1 MPGFAPGTASLRWT
15 MFTAVVASCSLLVV
29 DAGPAAAA
37 IRSTEIARE
46 IGQEVPTDPPGAVE
60 RPDAVSAQVTA
71 LSTGVRVEDLSQR
84 TESAQTFANPD
95 GTWTLESFP
104 RAKFAKSGEGELV
117 EINTDLRAGDGEVSP
132 VASPADLSLSLG
144 EAPGADGA
152 ADMVTIEAAGAK
164 GVSASLTVGWEGALP
179 EPSLQGSSATYD
191 AAADAAVAGENLPT
205 DPADIEA
212 VPDQSPEAS
221 PEANN
226 SGADTTGADV
236 VVETTQSGFSHNVV
250 LNEAPAEPLELRF
263 PLGLSA
269 GLGAKMVQSGVI
281 EVRDADG
288 KLVFFGS
295 KPLMWDS
302 AKDEHSGLFSD
313 TVPVDAELE
322 ASPKGPV
329 LVLRPDQGFLTD
341 PDRQYPVTVDPTWST
356 ATTVDTF
363 VQSDTASPQHGS
375 GELRVGTFDGGVTKA
390 RSYLKFVTDSIT
402 GKDIISAD
410 LQVHNWWSWSCDAR
424 NTYAQRVTGFWDSTT
439 LVWANQPAVTTSGQL
454 ALSSA
459 KGFSSACPA
468 GDVLIPVTNIIK
480 DWAVNPGHNY
490 GIRLV
495 AGSESDNYGWRRYR
509 SNNYASGDNAVEP
522 HLKVTYNQNPNTP
535 SGVSYGVG
543 QTVAWTDP
551 ATGTTTRYATTTKPA
566 FSAIVTDPD
575 GGTLRT
581 AVDMFDGATP
591 VYSKNSGTAV
601 ASGGRSTMT
610 PSTATPA
617 LINGKTYTAKVW
629 SYDARLYS
637 KSSVNL
643 VFTVDVA
650 APAAPSIS
658 ASALT
663 NGQWTSP
670 KPASNTFTFT
680 GASTDTAKFQYSQDG
695 AAFKDTLPA
704 TGTPAK
710 QTLSWV
716 AEGSHSLAVRSV
728 DRAGN
733 ISGVTTFSYGAGSAA
748 LTSPTAGAK
757 STDVFTVKGSAPPAG
772 SGTTVTPTVYWR
784 AAGASEPSDFSASN
798 GSKTGWTAVK
808 TLDPVTGTNAVD
820 VNEKWSAAAAA
831 KSLGKDRVPVLLDV
845 QVCFAYSS
853 PAMTRCTRTSD
864 PNTHTSVVRLPH
876 AFGQGFPTADAGPGQ
891 VALWT
896 GEFNSSATDVAVSAG
911 GTGLELSRSYSSLAG
926 VDDTSIFGPGWNASA
941 DVADTGLAGIEVID
955 NTLFDGT
962 LALVT
967 GDGEALIYR
976 QTDKGRVQ
984 DKPGLYTAVDDD
996 TAEAG
1001 NTVEI
1006 TGTGTGA
1013 KITVTAP
1020 DNTVTV
1026 FTPIS
1031 YTTNVATRWAAAS
1044 VTEPGTAGT
1053 TSFTRDSQGRIT
1065 RILAPV
1071 PEGVTCPSTGALN
1084 NGCRALRLEY
1094 ATTAT
1099 AAGETQGDIVGQLK
1113 AVWFD
1118 AYNPAKSGGA
1128 GMDSV
1133 KVADYAY
1140 DGAKRLRKATDSRSG
1155 RSTEY
1160 NYGTSSSS
1168 GAPLLTE
1175 VTPAGEA
1182 KYTLGYGSAPNVDA
1196 TSLLNV
1202 NRQNPD
1208 NPETGAVVQTDRF
1221 VYGIDLTQAA
1231 NPDLPTLTTSDV
1243 ALWDQASDPRY
1254 GAAVFSADK
1263 PIGTSDHGQVAGGD
1277 WKYASLSFMDEQGY
1291 TVNTAA
1297 YGAGA
1302 WQISATDYQNG
1313 NTVRSFTPA
1322 AIAAMRQAAA
1332 EQPLPAGAT
1341 LGSHNQFATIIR
1353 YNTEV
1358 KATADFTTTG
1368 GTLIPTGTVLT
1379 AAGTHVTDIWSAVKP
1394 TGLDGIPARLH
1405 AQTRYD
1411 EGAPNQGIKP
1421 TTGKPYNLATT
1432 TTVTTAA
1439 PETGSPDPSEPLP
1452 TGEPVISVKKTGY
1465 LPIDGSAATAPTS
1478 GWTLGAAT
1486 TTTTVMPDPADN
1498 ITSKTRY
1505 DDRGR
1510 IVESRQPATSGT
1522 DAGTTFTEYYTAGTG
1537 SADCGNKPQWS
1548 GLPCISRT
1556 GEVTPTKPT
1565 TTITGYSMFLAPTQ
1579 TVDTAGS
1586 ATRATTT
1593 TYLAD
1598 GQVDTATKSA
1608 TGLSGSTA
1616 DPGRKNLYDPST
1628 GKEIATLALDGTG
1641 AETVRTSTSYDR
1653 WGRIIS
1659 YKDASGAE
1667 TTTTY
1672 TPIGGP
1678 ATVATPHGT
1687 TTYTYDGTD
1696 AAGKE
1701 ERRGKATSMT
1711 ITGAGTGGST
1721 GTFAAAYNA
1730 AGQMTVQTLPAG
1742 ISQTRD
1748 YDEIGQLTGLSYTG
1762 KITTDGTTGTGP
1774 WIAWSR
1780 SYDALGRV
1788 IGEST
1793 PDGVS
1798 LTANAAAYARTFTY
1812 DQASRLT
1819 LVQDRTAAE
1828 GAVINTD
1835 PAEGAITPCQTR
1847 AYGFDSNGN
1856 RTSLSTAA
1864 SATDGACPATATAG
1878 KQWTYDAADRV
1889 QAGANNTGAY
1899 TYDPFGRQTVIPA
1912 ADTPK
1917 GTAAGNLAISY
1928 YHSDAARSI
1937 SQGGTTTTF
1946 ALDPEG
1952 RRSTAITGNTVEA
1965 NGYGDNSDSPGWV
1978 TETNGGTTTTTRY
1991 ESTIGGDLGVTITG
2005 TDIKIGLRNPHQD
2018 IVSTITLPATGDA
2031 EGIDSWA
2038 NYDEYGNQTG
2048 TTPNTGPSKYGWVG
2062 TNQRATDTSGLVL
2075 MGARL
2080 YNPVTGLFTSVD
2092 PVAGGN
2098 TTDYAYPQDPI
2109 NKYDLDGNFFVLAL
2123 VPVLAL
2129 IFVAVLMVYYIWYW
2143 WTYQPRWTWTWRWQW
2158 TWVNPPI
2165 VRASVWA
2172 GIWLAKESKKSGKER
2187 ASDVPSY
2194 ARGARVRRNETV
2206 EDAIKRVM
2214 EDAGRKYP
2222 GKKGGGSEYSQI
2234 KKHLERR

>member
-1 MPGFAPGTASLRWT
+1 MSALAGALSLSLLGPWLNPLPASAQPAVQQQETGDLSRPDSVSASL
-15 MFTAVVASCSLLVV
+15 TA
-29 DAGPAAAA
+29 
-37 IRSTEIARE
+37 RSSGR
-46 IGQEVPTDPPGAVE
+46 
-60 RPDAVSAQVTA
+60 S
-71 LSTGVRVEDLSQR
+71 VEDLSQR

-104 RAKFAKSGEGELV
+104 RAKFAKSGGGDLV

-152 ADMVTIEAAGAK
+152 ADLVTIEAAGAK

-205 DPADIEA
+205 DPADIGA
-212 VPDQSPEAS
+212 IPDQSPEAS
-221 PEANN
+221 PEADN
-226 SGADTTGADV
+226 SGADITGADV

-263 PLGLSA
+263 PLGLSD
-269 GLGAKMVQSGVI
+269 GLTAKIVQTGVI
-281 EVRDADG
+281 EVRDAAG

-295 KPLMWDS
+295 IPLMWDS
-302 AKDEHSGLFSD
+302 VVDEHSGLFTN
-313 TVPVDAELE
+313 TVPVDADLE
-322 ASPKGPV
+322 TSPEGPV

-341 PDRQYPVTVDPTWST
+341 PDRKYPVTVDPTWST

-522 HLKVTYNQNPNTP
+522 HLKVTYNQTPNTP

-591 VYSKNSGTAV
+591 VYSKHSGTAV

-617 LINGKTYTAKVW
+617 LVNGKTYTAKVW

-643 VFTVDVA
+643 VFAVDVA

-658 ASALT
+658 ASAMT

-710 QTLSWV
+710 QTLGWV

-748 LTSPTAGAK
+748 LTSPAAGAK
-757 STDVFTVKGSAPPAG
+757 STDVFAVKGSAPPAG

-876 AFGQGFPTADAGPGQ
+876 AFGQGFPTANAGPGQ

-896 GEFNSSATDVAVSAG
+896 GEFNSSATDVSVSAG

-941 DVADTGLAGIEVID
+941 DVADAGIAGIEVVD

-962 LALVT
+962 LALVS

-976 QTDKGRVQ
+976 QSGNGRVQ
-984 DKPGLYTAVDDD
+984 DKAGLYTAVDDD

-1013 KITVTAP
+1013 KIIVTAP

-1026 FTPIS
+1026 FTPLA
-1031 YTTNVATRWAAAS
+1031 YTANVATQWAAAS
-1044 VTEPGTAGT
+1044 VTEPGTAGA

-1065 RILAPV
+1065 RILAPA
-1071 PEGVTCPSTGALN
+1071 PEGVTCPATGTLN
-1084 NGCRALRLEY
+1084 AGCRALRLEY
-1094 ATTAT
+1094 ATTTT
-1099 AAGETQGDIVGQLK
+1099 AAGETQGDIAGQLK

-1118 AYNPAKSGGA
+1118 AYNPTKSGGP

-1140 DGAKRLRKATDSRSG
+1140 DGSKRLRKATDSRSG
-1155 RSTEY
+1155 RSTAY
-1160 NYGTSSSS
+1160 NYGTPSSS

-1208 NPETGAVVQTDRF
+1208 NPETGAAVQTARF

-1231 NPDLPTLTTSDV
+1231 NPDLPSLTEADV
-1243 ALWDQASDPRY
+1243 ALWDQGSDPRY

-1263 PIGTSDHGQVAGGD
+1263 PIGTSDHTQVAGGD
-1277 WKYASLSFMDEQGY
+1277 WKYASLSFMDEEGY

-1302 WQISATDYQNG
+1302 WQIGATDYQDG

-1322 AIAAMRQAAA
+1322 AIANMRQAAA
-1332 EQPLPAGAT
+1332 DQSLPAGAT
-1341 LGSHNQFATIIR
+1341 LGSHNQFATITR

-1358 KATADFTTTG
+1358 KTSTELTTPEG
-1368 GTLIPTGTVLT
+1368 SVVPAGTVLT
-1379 AAGTHVTDIWSAVKP
+1379 AAGTFVTDVWSPVKP
-1394 TGLDGIPARLH
+1394 TGPDGVPARLH
-1405 AQTRYD
+1405 THTTYD
-1411 EGAPNQGIKP
+1411 EGAPNQGINP
-1421 TTGKPYNLATT
+1421 ATVQPYNLPTT
-1432 TTVTTAA
+1432 ATVTTAA
-1439 PETGSPDPSEPLP
+1439 AETGSPDPADPLP
-1452 TGEPVISVKKTGY
+1452 AGEPVLSTQKHGY
-1465 LPIDGSAATAPTS
+1465 DPIDGASVTGPTS
-1478 GWTLGAAT
+1478 GWTLRAAT

-1510 IVESRQPATSGT
+1510 AVETRQPSSNGT
-1522 DAGTTFTEYYTAGTG
+1522 DAGTTLTEYYTAGTG
-1537 SADCGNKPQWS
+1537 TAGCGNKAEWS
-1548 GLPCISRT
+1548 GLPCTIRT
-1556 GEVTPTKPT
+1556 AEATPTKPST
-1565 TTITGYSMFLAPTQ
+1565 QTTGYTMFLIPTQ
-1579 TVDTAGS
+1579 ELETVTG
-1586 ATRATTT
+1586 ATRTTNT

-1598 GQVDTATKSA
+1598 GQVDTVTTTT
-1608 TGLSGSTA
+1608 TGLGTLAEPGS
-1616 DPGRKNLYDPST
+1616 KKLYNPDT
-1628 GKEIATLALDGTG
+1628 GKETDTLALNPAGT
-1641 AETVRTSTSYDR
+1641 ETSRTTTAYDA
-1653 WGRIIS
+1653 WGRTVS
-1659 YKDASGAE
+1659 YKDAGGAV
-1667 TTTTY
+1667 TTTVY
-1672 TPIGGP
+1672 TPTGDP
-1678 ATVATPHGT
+1678 ATVTTPYGT
-1687 TTYTYDGTD
+1687 TAYTYDGTD

-1701 ERRGKATSMT
+1701 ERRGNATSMT
-1711 ITGAGTGGST
+1711 ITKAGPGSDT
-1721 GTFAAAYNA
+1721 MTFTAAYNA
-1730 AGQMTVQTLPAG
+1730 ASQMTVQTLPAG
-1742 ISQTRD
+1742 ITQTRE
-1748 YDEIGQLTGLSYTG
+1748 YDDLGQLTGLGYTG
-1762 KITTDGTTGTGP
+1762 KITNADGTAGTGP

-1780 SYDALGRV
+1780 SYDVTGRV
-1788 IGEST
+1788 VGEST

-1819 LVQDRTAAE
+1819 LVQDRTSAE
-1828 GAVINTD
+1828 GTVLNTD
-1835 PAEGAITPCQTR
+1835 PAEGAVTPCETR
-1847 AYGFDSNGN
+1847 AYGYDHNGN
-1856 RTSLSTAA
+1856 RTSLSTSA
-1864 SATDGACPATATAG
+1864 SGTDGTCPATATAG

-1889 QAGANNTGAY
+1889 QTGANNTGAY
-1899 TYDPFGRQTVIPA
+1899 THDAFGRQTLIPA

-1917 GTAAGNLAISY
+1917 GAAAGNLTLSY
-1928 YHSDAARSI
+1928 YPSDAAHTI
-1937 SQGGTTTTF
+1937 TQAGTTTTF
-1946 ALDPEG
+1946 ALDPES
-1952 RRSTAITGNTVEA
+1952 RRSTATTGTTVET
-1965 NGYGDNSDSPGWV
+1965 NGYTDDSDSPGWV
-1978 TETNGGTTTTTRY
+1978 TETNGTTSTTTRY
-1991 ESTIGGDLGVTITG
+1991 ESTIGGDLGLTITG
-2005 TDIKIGLRNPHQD
+2005 TDVKIGLRNPHQD
-2018 IVSTITLPATGDA
+2018 IVSTITLPTTGDA

-2038 NYDEYGNQTG
+2038 DYDEYGNQTG
-2048 TTPNTGPSKYGWVG
+2048 TSPNTGPSKYGWLG
-2062 TNQRATDTSGLVL
+2062 TNQRATDDSGLLL

-2080 YNPVTGLFTSVD
+2080 YNPATGLFTSVD
-2092 PVAGGN
+2092 PVVGGN
-2098 TTDYAYPQDPI
+2098 TTDYTYPQDPI
-2109 NKYDLDGNFFVLAL
+2109 NKSDITGLAWWFA
-2123 VPVLAL
+2123 PIL
-2129 IFVAVLMVYYIWYW
+2129 IRAAWSACQRYCASAGRAIYNSFNYVAPKVRHYANHNPYIRYGMQSHKGTRRFSMGATTKHWNKSGFIKRQFTRFHVHVERGLW
-2143 WTYQPRWTWTWRWQW
+2143 DVHINTKSGPRWHRFGGR
-2158 TWVNPPI
+2158 NH
-2165 VRASVWA
+2165 
-2172 GIWLAKESKKSGKER
+2172 SG
-2187 ASDVPSY
+2187 
-2194 ARGARVRRNETV
+2194 
-2206 EDAIKRVM
+2206 
-2214 EDAGRKYP
+2214 
-2222 GKKGGGSEYSQI
+2222 
-2234 KKHLERR
+2234 